1 MHRCA
6 NKFGQV
12 APDGAPPADLFN
24 IWRDDYM
31 LTPADAAAEEQ
42 TRTANAFF
50 DGVLPP
56 FSNIGNTVRG
66 STIDSPTLRGIGRA
80 ADFSTANPT
89 SAYDYNAFGKVEIYN
104 KDILA
109 NPITGIYMYMY
120 SICMYVCVHKH
131 PQINPKKTKFTQA
144 KGPRM
149 PLRRP
154 LGVPRAMTLTPPARL
169 PTLVAGVPV
178 RRRTRRGV
186 STHRPPRARARARS
200 KSKIRQEPQS
210 KFFQNS
216 MPLRTGPHCET
227 TSASSPI
234 KAAPHVTIYIS

>member
-1 MHRCA
+1 
-6 NKFGQV
+6 
-12 APDGAPPADLFN
+12 
-24 IWRDDYM
+24 M

-109 NPITGIYMYMY
+109 NPITGTYIYMYYIYMY
-120 SICMYVCVHKH
+120 AMCVC
-131 PQINPKKTKFTQA
+131 INTLKLTQ
-144 KGPRM
+144 KNNQN
-149 PLRRP
+149 L
-154 LGVPRAMTLTPPARL
+154 
-169 PTLVAGVPV
+169 
-178 RRRTRRGV
+178 
-186 STHRPPRARARARS
+186 HRQRARGCR
-200 KSKIRQEPQS
+200 
-210 KFFQNS
+210 
-216 MPLRTGPHCET
+216 
-227 TSASSPI
+227 
-234 KAAPHVTIYIS
+234 

>member
-1 MHRCA
+1 
-6 NKFGQV
+6 
-12 APDGAPPADLFN
+12 
-24 IWRDDYM
+24 M

-109 NPITGIYMYMY
+109 NPITG
-120 SICMYVCVHKH
+120 
-131 PQINPKKTKFTQA
+131 
-144 KGPRM
+144 KGPEDAAKAT
-149 PLRRP
+149 LRRSK
-154 LGVPRAMTLTPPARL
+154 GDDSYA
-169 PTLVAGVPV
+169 
-178 RRRTRRGV
+178 
-186 STHRPPRARARARS
+186 ARS
-200 KSKIRQEPQS
+200 LANFGRWRSGE
-210 KFFQNS
+210 
-216 MPLRTGPHCET
+216 
-227 TSASSPI
+227 
-234 KAAPHVTIYIS
+234 VTDEKRRFDTQTPEGRGKK